1 MNRLNQLLNLYA
13 SGNINMSELMELV
26 DIFIELQN
34 KDKANGKVKP

>member
-1 MNRLNQLLNLYA
+1 MNRLNQLLSLYA

>member
-1 MNRLNQLLNLYA
+1 MNRLNKLLNLYA

-34 KDKANGKVKP
+34 KDKANEKVKP